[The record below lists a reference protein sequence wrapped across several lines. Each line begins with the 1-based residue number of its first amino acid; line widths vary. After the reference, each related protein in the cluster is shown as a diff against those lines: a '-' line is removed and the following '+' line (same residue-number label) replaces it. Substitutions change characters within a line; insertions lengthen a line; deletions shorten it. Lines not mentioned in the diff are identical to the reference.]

1 MEFTCI
7 KVDSDKVKISA
18 KELYSSKIPPF
29 VASLSLITGYHLG
42 ETDQYLTS
50 IFNSED
56 VNHLENGNAIAIFC
70 PTGAGKTIAS
80 EQAAISATTD
90 RMVIFLTNRIS
101 CKSQLIQDFGKL
113 YDICNIPENL
123 INNIQFSSN
132 LKIMTYQQFALQRYH
147 YQHKEIV
154 LFLDEC
160 HCLSEDSTFS
170 VYPQQI
176 VSYLHNNLNNTIRIY
191 MTATPDAVLP
201 LLWEIEARTEEDK
214 KLYPLIPDNLEKFIK
229 NMPTKEST
237 RIQHTYLMKSNWN
250 YITFRI
256 YHPENKEQLLAFI
269 KNVSLDDKKSLIYIN
284 NIQEGKALQEQ
295 LGESQHIY
303 SNEDKKS
310 EIYQIATD
318 ERFSSDYLI
327 TTKVAEN
334 GLSLHDESLA
344 IIVAETYH
352 LITLQQIIGRA
363 RVSRKNPHEIIVLI
377 PDYNLSQLGS
387 IYGTLCTQIRRFHEA
402 HKEPHFA
409 MAKYQEPY
417 VYYDPILQTPL
428 VNEIGRQELQRQI
441 DFIQSLRE
449 EEEEHP
455 HAFVRHVL
463 ETYGKSTDNIDELFI
478 DYDSKKE
485 CIDRIHTAWENFKAS
500 QRTDADL
507 SILKEALKSAC
518 NETGAYGKELK
529 SNIQIDTINK
539 VLAFAGF
546 KDRLQ
551 SGRTVFGI
559 NSADENN

>member
-1 MEFTCI
+1 MLIVPDGIDDDKI
-7 KVDSDKVKISA
+7 KILA
-18 KELYSSKIPPF
+18 KELCAF
-29 VASLSLITGYHLG
+29 NLSLLIAGVSLATEYSLG
-42 ETDQYLTS
+42 ESDQYLTS
-50 IFNSED
+50 IFNAED
-56 VNHLENGNAIAIFC
+56 VNHLETGNAIAIFC

-113 YDICNIPENL
+113 YDIGNIPENL
-123 INNIQFSSN
+123 INSIQFSSN

-201 LLWEIEARTEEDK
+201 LIWEIEARTEEDK
-214 KLYPLIPDNLEKFIK
+214 KLYPLIPDNLEKFIRD
-229 NMPTKEST
+229 MPTKKST

-295 LGESQHIY
+295 LGDSQHIY

-344 IIVAETYH
+344 IIVAETYD

-363 RVSRKNPHEIIVLI
+363 RVSRKNPHEITVLI

-387 IYGTLCTQIRRFHEA
+387 IYGTLCTQIKRFYEA
-402 HKEPHFA
+402 HENPHFA

-417 VYYDPILQTPL
+417 VYYDPIQQTPV
-428 VNEIGRQELQRQI
+428 VNEIGRQELQRQL
-441 DFIQSLRE
+441 DFIQSLRDE
-449 EEEEHP
+449 EKENP
-455 HAFVRHVL
+455 HTFVRHVL
-463 ETYGKSTDNIDELFI
+463 ELYGKDIDNIEKLFI
-478 DYDSKKE
+478 DYDKTQDCHNRIKEGWEKFKISSKDEEALTKLKE
-485 CIDRIHTAWENFKAS
+485 C
-500 QRTDADL
+500 
-507 SILKEALKSAC
+507 LKNAC

-529 SNIQIDTINK
+529 SNIQIDTINRI
-539 VLAFAGF
+539 LQFAGI
-546 KDRLQ
+546 KERLQ
-551 SGRTVFGI
+551 SGRMVFEI
-559 NSADENN
+559 CPMEEKN